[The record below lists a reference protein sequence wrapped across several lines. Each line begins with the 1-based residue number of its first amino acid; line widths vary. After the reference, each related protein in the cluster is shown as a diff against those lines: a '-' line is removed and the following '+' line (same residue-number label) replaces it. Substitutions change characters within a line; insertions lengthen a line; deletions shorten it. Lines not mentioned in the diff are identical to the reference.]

1 MKEIK
6 SIHEIR
12 NGWLVVVRKGEKYI
26 KIDDVLVSESG
37 RYVRVER
44 YETGLKFIYEEFE
57 WCKDFD
63 IVEIWKPKHKAAS
76 LSFDLDDRK
85 IVWKEQEQKYYIAHR
100 WINTDGFGFINWDKE
115 NNCMGLSNTL
125 YSGDYDNYQTQFTL
139 LEIEE
144 LKEKYNTTLED
155 FEIIPVKEI

>member
-6 SIHEIR
+6 SIHDIK

-26 KIDDVLVSESG
+26 KIDDVLVGESG
-37 RYVRVER
+37 GYVRVER
-44 YETGLKFIYEEFE
+44 YETGLKFIYERFE

-63 IVEIWKPKHKAAS
+63 IIEIWEPKYKAAS

-100 WINTDGFGFINWDKE
+100 WIDTEKYNYVNLIKSKNEMILDTFRKSE
-115 NNCMGLSNTL
+115 NF
-125 YSGDYDNYQTQFTL
+125 QTQFTL
-139 LEIEE
+139 EEIEKIKE
-144 LKEKYNTTLED
+144 IYDTDLKD
-155 FEIIPVKEI
+155 FQIIPVEEI